1 MVNRKLPVNLL
12 HRRQIADGLRTKKW
26 LARRTAC
33 GERHDEKRQQSQ
45 PYEAL
50 IHSRTNEQWR
60 WRCSSRGHRRRDC
73 GGAILASGENY
84 ETRLRPA
91 ATVLKTK
98 HKCSIVEAAS
108 RRTQNTTTHNS

>member
-73 GGAILASGENY
+73 GGAILASVENY
-84 ETRLRPA
+84 EKRLRPEIGRA
-91 ATVLKTK
+91 SCRERVEREGVGER
-98 HKCSIVEAAS
+98 HKEEH
-108 RRTQNTTTHNS
+108 RR